1 MRHAKSEIGC
11 VIKLGEKAIE
21 NFYEWLI
28 KEKQIRGVLVY
39 KDSEILKTN
48 LDEKTTGQFIDF
60 AAEVFKKAEEALR
73 KLPEMTGEVNYIS
86 IYLQNRVVVL
96 IMKYGVYGVV
106 VVARVD
112 ELKTGDIKEIVNKV
126 RELLK

>member
-1 MRHAKSEIGC
+1 M
-11 VIKLGEKAIE
+11 IKLSEEAIE
-21 NFYEWLI
+21 NFYGWLI